1 MSFFNRILACVDKVI
16 PTLKNDSTE
25 HWKRM
30 TEEGK
35 AVREELEKVSQ
46 RSKEAT
52 GSAEV
57 PESRKP
63 NHGDAMN

>member
-1 MSFFNRILACVDKVI
+1 MSFLNRILACVDKVI
-16 PTLKNDSTE
+16 PTLKNDSDK

-35 AVREELEKVSQ
+35 AVREELEKVSE
-46 RSKEAT
+46 RPKEAT

-57 PESRKP
+57 PESKQ
-63 NHGDAMN
+63 A

>member
-1 MSFFNRILACVDKVI
+1 MSFLNRILACVDKVI
-16 PTLKNDSTE
+16 PTLKNDSAK

-35 AVREELEKVSQ
+35 AEELEKVSE
-46 RSKEAT
+46 RPKEAT

-57 PESRKP
+57 PESKQTP